1 MIWGISTSECDCSAS
16 WIIPKTFEQQAICN
30 MASFYSC
37 SYLQSLF
44 LFIFHIYIWNSQW
57 GLRENCLNVHKVLKR
72 IVVTVIKRR
81 HDEQITY
88 SKFIETWAYGL
99 CTNFNLFCTQV
110 VLFIDAAKVDETR
123 LKELLRKG
131 VEIEYGG
138 RKVKK
143 LNST

>member
-1 MIWGISTSECDCSAS
+1 MI
-16 WIIPKTFEQQAICN
+16 
-30 MASFYSC
+30 Y
-37 SYLQSLF
+37 
-44 LFIFHIYIWNSQW
+44 
-57 GLRENCLNVHKVLKR
+57 VL
-72 IVVTVIKRR
+72 ILI
-81 HDEQITY
+81 
-88 SKFIETWAYGL
+88 
-99 CTNFNLFCTQV
+99 LFCTQV